1 MYIIRPMMRIFSFLL
16 LGALPFGIADHPA
29 FSQDDSLLHAIL
41 RAEDARADTEEELA
55 PIVRGLADGNSEI
68 RRIAVRALGRMERP
82 ELVPQIL
89 PLLSDGA
96 PTVRAEAANALGQAV
111 FSGGAAEV
119 SGSLVAR
126 LTSESNPA
134 VRGAIL
140 QTLGR
145 LPYESAEMVHTV
157 EQVLVR
163 SLVPDDVAL
172 PATTLGAAQGTTITV
187 VAEGEDAEACLSAL
201 SSLVADRFGED
212 D

>member
-1 MYIIRPMMRIFSFLL
+1 MMRISSFLL
-16 LGALPFGIADHPA
+16 LGALPFGIADHSA
-29 FSQDDSLLHAIL
+29 DLGAGRAASQDDTLLHAIL
-41 RAEDARADTEEELA
+41 RAEDARADTAEELA
-55 PIVRGLADGNSEI
+55 PIVRGLTDSSSEI
-68 RRIAVRALGRMERP
+68 RRVAVRALGRMERP

-111 FSGGAAEV
+111 FSAGAAVV

-145 LPYESAEMVHTV
+145 LPYESTEMVHTV

-172 PATTLGAAQGTTITV
+172 PATTLGAAQGI
-187 VAEGEDAEACLSAL
+187 E
-201 SSLVADRFGED
+201 SLFRRHGAAHRPSPE
-212 D
+212 